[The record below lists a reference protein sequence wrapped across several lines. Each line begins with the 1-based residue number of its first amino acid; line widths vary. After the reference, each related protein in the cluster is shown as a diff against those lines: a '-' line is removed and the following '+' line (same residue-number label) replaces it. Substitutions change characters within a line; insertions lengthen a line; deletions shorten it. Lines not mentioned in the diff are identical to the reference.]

1 MAETKKRIGIIGAHA
16 MDAELMGGSIA
27 CLLNKKGWE
36 SFFIHITRGERGN
49 PNKTPAVFG
58 EQLEKEMQ
66 ACAEKLH
73 ATSIWAGFMAGSVP
87 ALECSAFIEETII
100 QLKLD
105 VIITHWKG
113 SFHPRHR
120 LVHDCV
126 LQGLARAKK
135 NGYSVEGLYYGENME
150 DLDGFFPM
158 LYLDISEVYETWFSA
173 MLSYELFRN
182 SSNGFPYQSFYSA
195 NSRLRGLESGCMYSK
210 CLMIQKSTASDFVG
224 NFQPIIG

>member
-1 MAETKKRIGIIGAHA
+1 MTETKKVGIVGAHA

-27 CLLNKKGWE
+27 CLFNKKGWE

-49 PNKTPAVFG
+49 PGKPPAIFG

-66 ACAEKLH
+66 TCAEKLH

-87 ALECSAFIEETII
+87 MLECSAFLEETII
-100 QLKLD
+100 KLKLD
-105 VIITHWKG
+105 VVITHWKG

-126 LQGLARAKK
+126 LEGLARAKK
-135 NGYSVEGLYYGENME
+135 NGHSVEGLYFGENME
-150 DLDGFFPM
+150 DLDGFIPM
-158 LYLDISEVYETWFSA
+158 LYLDISDVYETWIDA
-173 MLSYELFRN
+173 MASYELFR
-182 SSNGFPYQSFYSA
+182 SAPNGFPYQSFYSA
-195 NSRLRGLESGCMYSK
+195 NSRLRGLESGCTYSK
-210 CLMIQKSTASDFVG
+210 CLMIQKSITSAFVS